1 MRGACDARIM
11 SRRPPSMPDIAMPG
25 MANACR
31 HRRAGRGAFMCSF
44 GVRDSASGTRR
55 PELGVQGS
63 EADAWD
69 RRLPLQRSQK
79 QSCRSNHAEAIMQRS
94 LRMHGT
100 LAANDCDEP
109 SHVRDRRPRARL
121 ATSCRLSREEQTLA
135 LFERMP
141 APLGTR
147 SLKPPRDCCL
157 HLVRFRRLDH
167 LAPTVI
173 SAVVAHAVHH
183 LRLPTVATL
192 HELRR
197 LEFVVVFVAALS
209 GTRLRMSP
217 LRDSHGLQVDWM
229 RRISGWRAWA
239 LRIRVASFTTRS
251 PLRRGIRTNHTGPED
266 SA

>member
-1 MRGACDARIM
+1 
-11 SRRPPSMPDIAMPG
+11 MPG

-55 PELGVQGS
+55 PELGVRNSASKGVKRTPGIDGYLFS
-63 EADAWD
+63 D
-69 RRLPLQRSQK
+69 RTSD
-79 QSCRSNHAEAIMQRS
+79 HAVAIMQRS

>member
-1 MRGACDARIM
+1 M
-11 SRRPPSMPDIAMPG
+11 
-25 MANACR
+25 
-31 HRRAGRGAFMCSF
+31 
-44 GVRDSASGTRR
+44 
-55 PELGVQGS
+55 
-63 EADAWD
+63 
-69 RRLPLQRSQK
+69 QK
-79 QSCRSNHAEAIMQRS
+79 RSCRSDHAEAIMQKRS
-94 LRMHGT
+94 CREACGCT
-100 LAANDCDEP
+100 ERSPQTTATKP
-109 SHVRDRRPRARL
+109 SHVRDHRPRASLATPRRPR
-121 ATSCRLSREEQTLA
+121 REEQTRA
-135 LFERMP
+135 LSKCTP

-147 SLKPPRDCCL
+147 FLGPPGDSCL

-167 LAPTVI
+167 LASTVI

-183 LRLPTVATL
+183 LRLPTVAAL

-229 RRISGWRAWA
+229 RRVSGWRAWA

-251 PLRRGIRTNHTGPED
+251 PLRRGIRTNHTGPEG